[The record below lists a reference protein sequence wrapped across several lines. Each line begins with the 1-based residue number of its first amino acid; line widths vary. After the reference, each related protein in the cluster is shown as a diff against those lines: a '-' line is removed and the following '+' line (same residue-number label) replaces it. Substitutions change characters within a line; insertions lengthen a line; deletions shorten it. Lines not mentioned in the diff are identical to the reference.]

1 MTPHKPSAHP
11 PGFMVVHGNRLE
23 DLRDLLTEFLKS
35 QPLGPLVSEVILVQ
49 SNGMKHWLEIALAN
63 DAAMGI
69 CAATRMELP
78 SSYLWQI
85 YRQVLGPDA
94 VPQHLPFDK
103 TSLVWRLV
111 RLLPILAAD
120 KPLYAPLRR
129 YLGDGSDG
137 RKLYQLAMQVAD
149 VFDGYQNYRADWLTD
164 WATGKDVL
172 RDPGGVAAALSAD
185 HLWQAQLWRDIR
197 DDVGET
203 LAECSRASVHSRY
216 MTTLKAQLAEARVG
230 GHGPFGL
237 PPRIVVFGISSLSTQ
252 TIEALA
258 ELGQFCQVLMLVQNP
273 CQYYW
278 GDIVEG
284 HDRLRHQ
291 VRQRQRSKRVGAALQ
306 KTATRATTSQ
316 PLLASWGKQEIGR
329 AHV

>member
-1 MTPHKPSAHP
+1 MTTNKPSAHP

-203 LAECSRASVHSRY
+203 LAESSRASVHSRY
-216 MTTLKAQLAEARVG
+216 MTTLKAQVAEARAG
-230 GHGPFGL
+230 GRGPFGF

-258 ELGQFCQVLMLVQNP
+258 ELGQVCQVLMLVQNP
-273 CQYYW
+273 LPILL
-278 GDIVEG
+278 G
-284 HDRLRHQ
+284 RH
-291 VRQRQRSKRVGAALQ
+291 RRGPCPFASAGST
-306 KTATRATTSQ
+306 TATVKAGWCRFPDDIQ
-316 PLLASWGKQEIGR
+316 PQHSNPHPAGVLGQAG
-329 AHV
+329 A